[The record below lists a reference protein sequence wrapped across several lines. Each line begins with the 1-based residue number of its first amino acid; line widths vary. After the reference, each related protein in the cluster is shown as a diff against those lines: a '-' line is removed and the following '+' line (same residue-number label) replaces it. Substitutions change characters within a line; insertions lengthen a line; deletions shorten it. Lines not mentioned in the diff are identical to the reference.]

1 MILYRKWFRNL
12 INVLYL
18 PLSIL
23 GVFLAAIILDCEYQ
37 PGGQAG
43 YIFSIFGLALVNLMY
58 YIGFIRLRDN
68 GFGSFLIVL
77 FTIIA
82 ILMNLLLVLTTEEET
97 FTKASVWNSGLSL
110 MLGPCCLIS
119 FTIYKF
125 KGEDL
130 TPFFETF
137 LPLIIAAIGYFIS
150 VLLCLLGKE
159 LSVFLGK
166 WLPFIIVVIW
176 LIIDM
181 VIALKDDSWKTPA
194 KEYHA
199 PVINTNNNY
208 NTYVEDEEDE
218 EDEEDDE
225 YYEDYEERKR
235 RIYEEKLEK
244 GYKEVLFNGRG
255 IGAPIEAVN
264 EKDGDSIDLTYSSY
278 RVLHSTG
285 SNSWRKI
292 YKDDNGDE
300 YYFDD
305 ETGCYLLVEE
315 DD

>member
-82 ILMNLLLVLTTEEET
+82 ILMNLILVLTTEEET

-110 MLGPCCLIS
+110 MLGPCCLVS

-199 PVINTNNNY
+199 PVINNNNNY
-208 NTYVEDEEDE
+208 NTYEEDE
-218 EDEEDDE
+218 EDEEDDDDDSE
-225 YYEDYEERKR
+225 FEEELERKR
-235 RIYEEKLEK
+235 QRIYEEKLKK
-244 GYKEVLFNGRG
+244 GYKEVMFNGRG
-255 IGAPIEAVN
+255 IWDPIEAENQVD
-264 EKDGDSIDLTYSSY
+264 EGSINLGSSRYTYFN
-278 RVLHSTG
+278 G
-285 SNSWRKI
+285 SWCTI
-292 YKDDNGDE
+292 YKDDDGNE

-305 ETGCYLLVEE
+305 ETQRYLRVDE
-315 DD
+315 DYE

>member
-82 ILMNLLLVLTTEEET
+82 ILMNLMLVLTTEEET

-130 TPFFETF
+130 APFFETF

-181 VIALKDDSWKTPA
+181 VIALKDDSWKKPA
-194 KEYHA
+194 KEYVNP
-199 PVINTNNNY
+199 PVNVQY
-208 NTYVEDEEDE
+208 DECDPKAWEKLQKRFREIDAE
-218 EDEEDDE
+218 C
-225 YYEDYEERKR
+225 EERR
-235 RIYEEKLEK
+235 QRLYEEKLEK

-278 RVLHSTG
+278 RVLDSTG

>member
-82 ILMNLLLVLTTEEET
+82 ILMNLILVLTTEEET

-110 MLGPCCLIS
+110 MLGPCCLVS

-137 LPLIIAAIGYFIS
+137 LPLIIAAIG
-150 VLLCLLGKE
+150 
-159 LSVFLGK
+159 
-166 WLPFIIVVIW
+166 IW
-176 LIIDM
+176 D
-181 VIALKDDSWKTPA
+181 
-194 KEYHA
+194 
-199 PVINTNNNY
+199 
-208 NTYVEDEEDE
+208 
-218 EDEEDDE
+218 
-225 YYEDYEERKR
+225 
-235 RIYEEKLEK
+235 
-244 GYKEVLFNGRG
+244 
-255 IGAPIEAVN
+255 PIEAENQVD
-264 EKDGDSIDLTYSSY
+264 EGSINLESSRYTYFN
-278 RVLHSTG
+278 G
-285 SNSWRKI
+285 SWCTI
-292 YKDDNGDE
+292 YKDDDGNE

-305 ETGCYLLVEE
+305 ETQRYLRVDE
-315 DD
+315 DYE

>member
-82 ILMNLLLVLTTEEET
+82 ILMNLMLVLTTEEET

-110 MLGPCCLIS
+110 MLGPCCLVS

-130 TPFFETF
+130 APFFETF

-194 KEYHA
+194 KEYVGP
-199 PVINTNNNY
+199 PVNPKYDNY
-208 NTYVEDEEDE
+208 DPKAWEKLQKRFREIDAEC
-218 EDEEDDE
+218 
-225 YYEDYEERKR
+225 EERR
-235 RIYEEKLEK
+235 QRIYEEKKEK
-244 GYKEVLFNGRG
+244 AYKEVMFNGRSRLD
-255 IGAPIEAVN
+255 PIEARNEGDDDTINLSRSRYGYVN
-264 EKDGDSIDLTYSSY
+264 INGYERSETIYEDEDG
-278 RVLHSTG
+278 
-285 SNSWRKI
+285 N
-292 YKDDNGDE
+292 E
-300 YYFDD
+300 YYYDSDVQGYVPIDD
-305 ETGCYLLVEE
+305 
-315 DD
+315 